1 MKLLKA
7 ILAAALMALFLS
19 GCLVQETKTNRQG
32 VVTEEKYV
40 IKRPVKEA
48 LENLEVE

>member
-1 MKLLKA
+1 MTVMKA
-7 ILAAALMALFLS
+7 ITIIPLIALSLS
-19 GCLVQETKTNRQG
+19 GCVMKETKTDRRG

-48 LENLEVE
+48 LENMEVE